1 MKGFAAVP
9 GEARVKP
16 EERLEMTRRQVAETE
31 AAVERQMAIVE
42 ELQKKGESAEGAIKL
57 LALLRS
63 TLASYRAALAAIES
77 ENS

>member
-31 AAVERQMAIVE
+31 AAVERQVAIVE
-42 ELQKKGESAEGAIKL
+42 ELQKRGENAEGAIKL

-63 TLASYRAALAAIES
+63 TLTSYRAALAEIES
-77 ENS
+77 GNS